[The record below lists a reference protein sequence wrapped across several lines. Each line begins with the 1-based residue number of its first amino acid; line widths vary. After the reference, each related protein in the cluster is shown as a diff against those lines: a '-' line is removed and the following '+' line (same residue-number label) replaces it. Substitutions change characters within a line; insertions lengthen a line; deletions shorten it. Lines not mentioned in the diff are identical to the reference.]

1 MDMDIQHD
9 PGRHRFFVEV
19 KGGTAELAYRRLDD
33 RTIELTHTGVP
44 EAAAGHGIAGKLAK
58 TAFDW
63 ARQTGTRLVVTCPF
77 VTTWLE
83 RHPDQK
89 DLVSPRPTGA

>member
-1 MDMDIQHD
+1 MDVQHD
-9 PGRHRFFVEV
+9 PGQRRFFMEV

-33 RTIELTHTGVP
+33 RTVELTHTGVP
-44 EAAAGHGIAGKLAK
+44 EEAAGHGIAGKLAK
-58 TAFDW
+58 AAFDW

-83 RHPDQK
+83 RHPDQR
-89 DLVSPRPTGA
+89 DLVSPRPTGG